1 MSYIFKYN
9 LFSLI
14 EIYYISNSS
23 LSITLMCIR
32 KPFSFINNIA
42 NVTFKFK
49 VFISTKNRHQI
60 STHPQTAILNP
71 SPQCIEIISCHTSQF
86 VIVI

>member
-1 MSYIFKYN
+1 
-9 LFSLI
+9 
-14 EIYYISNSS
+14 
-23 LSITLMCIR
+23 MCIR

>member
-1 MSYIFKYN
+1 MS
-9 LFSLI
+9 
-14 EIYYISNSS
+14 
-23 LSITLMCIR
+23 IR

-49 VFISTKNRHQI
+49 VLLAQKIRHQI

-71 SPQCIEIISCHTSQF
+71 SPQCIEIVPCHTSQF